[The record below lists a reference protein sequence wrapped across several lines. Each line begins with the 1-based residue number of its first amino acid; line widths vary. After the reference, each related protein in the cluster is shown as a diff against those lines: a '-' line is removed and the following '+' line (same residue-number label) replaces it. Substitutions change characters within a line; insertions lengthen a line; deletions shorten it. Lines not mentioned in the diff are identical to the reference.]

1 MSDQEGFGWLPPSV
15 ARRMAAEEQRERR
28 EAREAERARQA
39 RAEAAQERAVALY
52 AAQAQA
58 RGEDLSAMRLA
69 SGRGLGRTV
78 EQTLADAI
86 AAADHQDARE
96 AARAKREAG
105 IELAHVEVGHAE
117 AGRSDGWP
125 SSSYE
130 LERMIREA
138 EGLHRDLVAV
148 RARYD
153 YTAAEEA
160 TRAKS
165 SGNAVRSAAPAERGG
180 SYNCYDAG
188 EIMRG
193 VEGAIVSLR

>member
-39 RAEAAQERAVALY
+39 HAEAAQDRAVALY

-58 RGEDLSAMRLA
+58 RGEDLGAMQLA

-78 EQTLADAI
+78 EETLADAV

-96 AARAKREAG
+96 GARAKREAG
-105 IELAHVEVGHAE
+105 AELAHVEVGHVE
-117 AGRSDGWP
+117 VGRSAGRPDGWP

-138 EGLHRDLVAV
+138 QGLHRDLVAV

-153 YTAAEEA
+153 YPAAREA
-160 TRAKS
+160 ARAKS
-165 SGNAVRSAAPAERGG
+165 SDGFIERAEDRGQDG
-180 SYNCYDAG
+180 RVPMIY
-188 EIMRG
+188 R
-193 VEGAIVSLR
+193 